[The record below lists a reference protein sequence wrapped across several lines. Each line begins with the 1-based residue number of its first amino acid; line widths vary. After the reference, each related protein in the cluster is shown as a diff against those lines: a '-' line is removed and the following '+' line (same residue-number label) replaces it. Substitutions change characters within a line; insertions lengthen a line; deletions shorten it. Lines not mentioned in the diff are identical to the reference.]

1 MVYFYELTSSENSR
15 KYQLIVGEDKFEND
29 LLIKNGYRELNYI
42 WFHADKYS
50 SGHIYLKLFSDEK
63 SLEDLP
69 SEIINACLQLCKS
82 ESIQGNKMNQCTII
96 CTPWHNLRK
105 SKDMKPGEVSFK
117 SLKRCRRLE
126 CYTRDQKQLNG
137 LAKTRVKISNG
148 VEELLHQ
155 AKKSKDG
162 DFFLRYLAQNR
173 ERLIEEEKIQKE
185 AKKKKKREAIEE
197 QNDQNNLI
205 RVK

>member
-1 MVYFYELTSSENSR
+1 MVYFYELTSSETSR
-15 KYQLIVGEDKFEND
+15 KYQLIVGENKFEND
-29 LLIKNGYRELNYI
+29 LLLKYGYRELNYV

-69 SEIINACLQLCKS
+69 PEIIKACSQLCKS
-82 ESIQGNKMNQCTII
+82 ESIQGNKLNQCTII

-105 SKDMKPGEVSFK
+105 SKDMKAGEVSFK

-126 CYTRDQKQLNG
+126 CYARDQKLLNG
-137 LAKTRVKISNG
+137 LAKTRVKISDG
-148 VEELLHQ
+148 LEELLHQ

-162 DFFLRYLAQNR
+162 DFFLRYLTQNR
-173 ERLIEEEKIQKE
+173 ERLIEEEKIQKQ
-185 AKKKKKREAIEE
+185 ARKNKKRAATEE
-197 QNDQNNLI
+197 NNDQNH
-205 RVK
+205 